1 MKKTIIVL
9 SSLFLTLTMQAQ
21 DRTQP
26 KPGPAPSINIKKP
39 ETFSLPNGL
48 KVLVVENHKLPRV
61 SFNLTIDNTPYAE
74 GNKKGV
80 DDLTSSLIGNGST
93 KTPKDAFNEEI
104 DFLGANINFFSSGAS
119 ASGLAKHSKR
129 VLELMAEGALMPN
142 FTQEEFDKEKDKL
155 IEGLK
160 TQEKS
165 VTAVAGRVERVLAYG
180 KNHPGGEYLSEET
193 INNVSLADV
202 KENYRTYFVPS
213 NAYLVVVGDVKTKE
227 VKKMVEKL
235 FGSWT
240 KAMAPNLTYSN
251 PTNVQ
256 YSQINFVDMPNAVQS
271 EITILN
277 TVNLKMGDPD
287 FFPVILANQVFGGDF
302 NSYLNMNLR
311 EKHGWTYGARSS
323 VGFDKNMY
331 SIFKANTQVRNAVT
345 DSAVVEALGELK
357 KIRTERVTDE
367 ALNNVKAGYIGRFVM
382 QVEKPTTVARYAL
395 NIETEGLPAD
405 FYENYIKNINAVT
418 PEDIMRVANKYFL
431 ADNLRI
437 LVVGKASEVLPGLES
452 LKIPIFYFDK
462 FGVATE
468 KPAMKKPVPAGVTV
482 KTVVDAYIN
491 AIGGDKAVKSVK
503 SIASVGSTNI
513 PQAPMPL
520 AYNSKIDSKGRMMV
534 ELSMAGMGSLMK
546 QVING
551 NSGYMMQQGQKKVL
565 EGEDLAKMKETA
577 ILFNETLLSTKAG
590 VTLTGIEPMN
600 GSDAYT
606 VVDGDTTHYFDVKTG
621 LKTGEATTEEQGGQK
636 VTRVTTY
643 NDYREVKGVKVPF
656 NTIMN
661 VGFELDIKMSEV
673 KINEGVLDAD
683 FQ

>member
-26 KPGPAPSINIKKP
+26 KPGPAPTINIKKP

-80 DDLTSSLIGNGST
+80 DDLTSSLIGNGSI

-104 DFLGANINFFSSGAS
+104 DFLGANINFYSSGAS
-119 ASGLAKHSKR
+119 ASGLSKHAKR
-129 VLELMAEGALMPN
+129 ILELMAEGALMPN
-142 FTQEEFDKEKDKL
+142 FTQEEFDKEKEKL

-165 VTAVAGRVERVLAYG
+165 VPAVASRVERVLAYG
-180 KNHPGGEYLSEET
+180 KNHPAGEYLSEET

-202 KENYRTYFVPS
+202 KTNYNTYFVPEK
-213 NAYLVVVGDVKTKE
+213 AYLVIVGDVKTKE
-227 VKKMVEKL
+227 VKKLVEKL
-235 FGSWT
+235 FGSWV
-240 KAMAPNLTYSN
+240 KATAPRLTYSN
-251 PTNVQ
+251 PSNVQ
-256 YSQINFVDMPNAVQS
+256 YTQINFVDMPNAVQS
-271 EITILN
+271 EITLFN
-277 TVNLKMGDPD
+277 TVNLKMKDAD

-323 VGFDKNMY
+323 VGFDKNIY
-331 SIFKANTQVRNAVT
+331 SEFRANTQVRNAVT
-345 DSAVVEALGELK
+345 DSAITQALYELNR
-357 KIRTERVTDE
+357 IRTEKVSEE
-367 ALNNVKAGYIGRFVM
+367 ALNSVKAGYIGRFVM
-382 QVEKPTTVARYAL
+382 QVEKPSTVARYAL

-418 PEDIMRVANKYFL
+418 PDDIMRVVNKYFM

-437 LVVGKASEVLPGLES
+437 LVVGKAAEVLPGLES

-462 FGVATE
+462 FGNPTE

-482 KTVVDAYIN
+482 KTVIDNYIK
-491 AIGGDKAVKSVK
+491 AIGGDKAMKTVK
-503 SIASVGSTNI
+503 SIVSIGETKI
-513 PQAPMPL
+513 PQAPMPI
-520 AYNSKIDSKGRMMV
+520 AYTSKTDNKGRMLV

-546 QVING
+546 QVVNG
-551 NSGYMMQQGQKKVL
+551 NTGYMMQQGQKMNA
-565 EGEDLAKMKETA
+565 EGDMLAKMKESAVLFGETA
-577 ILFNETLLSTKAG
+577 LATKAG
-590 VTLTGIEPMN
+590 VTVTGIEPMN

-606 VVDGDTTHYFDVKTG
+606 VVDGDTTHYFDVKSG
-621 LKTGEATTEEQGGQK
+621 LKTGESTTADQGGQK
-636 VTRVTTY
+636 VTQVTTFG
-643 NDYREVKGVKVPF
+643 DYREVKGVKVPF
-656 NTIMN
+656 NQVMN
-661 VGFELDIKMSEV
+661 IGIELDIKISEV
-673 KINEGVLDAD
+673 KINEGVSDAD

>member
-26 KPGPAPSINIKKP
+26 KPGPAPTINIKKP

-119 ASGLAKHSKR
+119 ASGLSKHSKR
-129 VLELMAEGALMPN
+129 ILELMAEGALMPN
-142 FTQEEFDKEKDKL
+142 FTQEEFDKEKEKL

-165 VTAVAGRVERVLAYG
+165 VPAVAGRVERVLAYG
-180 KNHPGGEYLSEET
+180 KNHPAGEYLSEET

-202 KENYRTYFVPS
+202 KTNYSTYFVPER
-213 NAYLVVVGDVKTKE
+213 AYLVVVGDVKTKE
-227 VKKMVEKL
+227 VKKLVEKL
-235 FGSWT
+235 FGSWV
-240 KAMAPNLTYSN
+240 KATAPRLTYSN

-256 YSQINFVDMPNAVQS
+256 YTQINFVDMPNAVQS
-271 EITILN
+271 EITLFN
-277 TVNLKMGDPD
+277 TVNLKMGDAD

-331 SIFKANTQVRNAVT
+331 SQFRANTQVRNAVT
-345 DSAVVEALGELK
+345 DSAITQALYELNR
-357 KIRTERVTDE
+357 IRTEKVTEE

-382 QVEKPTTVARYAL
+382 QVEKPSTVARYAL

-418 PEDIMRVANKYFL
+418 PDDVMRVVNKYFL

-437 LVVGKASEVLPGLES
+437 LVVGKAAEVLPGLES

-462 FGVATE
+462 FGNSTE
-468 KPAMKKPVPAGVTV
+468 KPAMKKAVPAGVTV
-482 KTVVDAYIN
+482 KTVIDNYIN
-491 AIGGDKAVKSVK
+491 AIGGEKAIKTVK
-503 SIASVGSTNI
+503 SIAYLGSAKI

-520 AYNSKIDSKGRMMV
+520 TYTSKIDSKGRFAE

-546 QVING
+546 QVVNG
-551 NSGYMMQQGQKKVL
+551 NTAYAAQQGQKKVM
-565 EGEDLAKMKETA
+565 EGKELAEMKESA
-577 ILFNETLLSTKAG
+577 VLFSETLLATKAG
-590 VTLTGIEPMN
+590 VTLSGIEPMN

-606 VVDGDTTHYFDVKTG
+606 VVDGDTTYYFDVKSG
-621 LKTGEATTEEQGGQK
+621 LKIAEASTSEQGGQK
-636 VTRVTTY
+636 VTQVTTY
-643 NDYREVKGVKVPF
+643 GDYRDVKGVKLPF
-656 NTIMN
+656 NQIMN

-673 KINEGVLDAD
+673 KVNEGVTDAD

>member
-9 SSLFLTLTMQAQ
+9 SSLFLTVIMQAQ

-26 KPGPAPSINIKKP
+26 KPGPAPVLNIKKP
-39 ETFSLPNGL
+39 TSFTLPNGL
-48 KVLVVENHKLPRV
+48 KVLVVENNKLPRV
-61 SFNLTIDNTPYAE
+61 SFSLTIDNTPYAE
-74 GNKKGV
+74 GDKKGV
-80 DDLTSSLIGNGST
+80 ADLTSSLIGNGST
-93 KTPKDAFNEEI
+93 KTSKDAFNEEI
-104 DFLGANINFFSSGAS
+104 DFLGASINFFASGAS
-119 ASGLAKHSKR
+119 ASGLSKHSKR
-129 VLELMAEGALMPN
+129 ILELMAEGALMPN
-142 FTQEEFDKEKDKL
+142 FTQEEFDKERDKL

-165 VTAVAGRVERVLAYG
+165 VTAVAGRVEGVLAYG
-180 KNHPGGEYLSEET
+180 KNHPAGEYLSEET
-193 INNVSLADV
+193 IKNVSLADV
-202 KENYRTYFVPS
+202 KDNYRTYFVPQ

-227 VKKMVEKL
+227 VKKNVEKL
-235 FGSWT
+235 FGSWV

-277 TVNLKMGDPD
+277 TVNLKMSDPD
-287 FFPVILANQVFGGDF
+287 FFPVILANQVYGGDF

-311 EKHGWTYGARSS
+311 EAHGWTYGARSS

-331 SIFKANTQVRNAVT
+331 SVFKANTQVRNAVT
-345 DSAVVEALGELK
+345 DSAVVEALNELK
-357 KIRTERVTDE
+357 KIRTEKVSE
-367 ALNNVKAGYIGRFVM
+367 EVLNSVKAGYVGRFVM
-382 QVEKPTTVARYAL
+382 QVEKPATVARYAL

-418 PEDIMRVANKYFL
+418 PDDIMRVANKYFL

-437 LVVGKASEVLPGLES
+437 LVVGKASEVLAGLES
-452 LKIPIFYFDK
+452 RKIPIFYFDK
-462 FGVATE
+462 FGNPTE
-468 KPAMKKPVPAGVTV
+468 KPALKKPVPAGVTV
-482 KTVVDAYIN
+482 KTIVDAYVA
-491 AIGGDKAVKSVK
+491 AIGGDKAVKAVK
-503 SIASVGSTNI
+503 SMASVGSTKI

-520 AYNSKIDSKGRMMV
+520 SYNAKIDSKGRMMV

-551 NSGYMMQQGQKKVL
+551 NSGYAMQQGQKKVF
-565 EGEDLAKMKETA
+565 EGEELAKMKESA
-577 ILFNETLLSTKAG
+577 VLFSETLLPTKAG
-590 VTLTGIEPMN
+590 VTVTGIEPMN

-621 LKTGEATTEEQGGQK
+621 LKTAEASTVDQGGQK
-636 VTRVTTY
+636 VTQVTSY
-643 NDYREVKGVKVPF
+643 NDYRDVKGVKVPF

-661 VGFELDIKMSEV
+661 VGIELDIKISEV
-673 KINEGVLDAD
+673 KINEGVSDAD